1 MRKNQLIS
9 SSEFEKRLA
18 LRDAAQ
24 ANLHALDIA
33 VQEAQS
39 SVAQAD
45 AQLRQAHAILADLQI
60 KAPQAGR
67 VVYKLV
73 EVGNVIAAGQKSLAY
88 WILMKPV
95 CTCFFQPLSSIKFP
109 YKVKHVLYL
118 TVSRLFSLPPLAMYQ
133 VMLNLRLNLLK
144 PRQNGKN

>member
-73 EVGNVIAAGQKSLAY
+73 EVGNVIAAGQKVISLLDLNEASMY
-88 WILMKPV
+88 L
-95 CTCFFQPLSSIKFP
+95 FFQPLSSIKFP

-118 TVSRLFSLPPLAMYQ
+118 TVSRLFSCH
-133 VMLNLRLNLLK
+133 R
-144 PRQNGKN
+144 